1 MFYFIIN
8 DMRVFG
14 TGRKLNTI
22 LYNPSYDFSDCLVNP
37 MKTSLSRRQLLQLS
51 LAGLSMLSARKFS
64 YAQRSSVRT
73 IAGTGVAG
81 FESRGAIGNLAQT
94 TRVNNPYGIVVG
106 PDSALYF
113 CEVDS
118 GRVRRMDL
126 NTRLLSTVAGNGEKA
141 YRGDGGLALEASF
154 SAPHEIRFDGEGNL
168 YMVSRDSHTV
178 RRIDRNS
185 GRVSTVAGTGEA
197 GFSGDGGPA
206 NAAQLRQPHSIAFD
220 ARGDLL
226 ICDIGNSR
234 LRRINMSSGIISTLS
249 GTGERI
255 TTPDSGPITGTP
267 LLGPRSI
274 DTDAAGNAYLVLR
287 EGNAVF
293 RLDIEGNRLQRI
305 AGTGVRGYTGDSGT
319 AIKATFN
326 GPKGIAYSEQ
336 DHSLYIVDTE
346 NHVIRRMSL
355 NTGIVD
361 TVLGSGE
368 PGDGPNGDPRQC
380 KLNRPHGVCVYA
392 GLLYVTDSESHRVR
406 EVSGLLGLEKSR
418 KLERIN

>member
-1 MFYFIIN
+1 
-8 DMRVFG
+8 MRVFG

-22 LYNPSYDFSDCLVNP
+22 LCNPTYDFNDSLVNP
-37 MKTSLSRRQLLQLS
+37 MKTSLSRRQLLQYG
-51 LAGLSMLSARKFS
+51 LAGLAMFGAHRFS
-64 YAQRSSVRT
+64 YAQQTTVRT

-81 FESRGAIGNLAQT
+81 FESEGAIGNLAQT

-126 NTRLLSTVAGNGEKA
+126 NTRNLTTVAGNGEKA
-141 YRGDGGLALEASF
+141 YRGDGGLALDASF
-154 SAPHEIRFDGEGNL
+154 SAPHEIRFDTQGNL
-168 YMVSRDSHTV
+168 YLVNRDSHTV
-178 RRIDRNS
+178 RRVDRSS
-185 GRVSTVAGTGEA
+185 GLVSTVAGTGEA
-197 GFSGDGGPA
+197 GFSGDGGLA

-234 LRRINMSSGIISTLS
+234 LRRIDMSSRIISTLS
-249 GTGERI
+249 GTGDR
-255 TTPDSGPITGTP
+255 TATPDSGPIAGTP

-274 DTDAAGNAYLVLR
+274 DTDADGNAYLVLR

-293 RLDIEGNRLQRI
+293 KLDIAGNRLQRI
-305 AGTGVRGYTGDSGT
+305 AGTGNRGYTGDSGA
-319 AIKATFN
+319 AINATFN
-326 GPKGIAYSEQ
+326 GPKGIAYSAQ

-361 TVLGSGE
+361 TVLGNGE
-368 PGDGPNGDPRQC
+368 KGDGPDGDPRQC
-380 KLNRPHGVCVYA
+380 KLNRPHGVCVHA

-406 EVSGLLGLEKSR
+406 EVFGLLG
-418 KLERIN
+418 